1 MRRVTGS
8 DACAEYKYYR
18 SVSVEGK
25 VLHQLVIGS
34 LQERSVHHEHRLRA
48 ALCHTGNHCN
58 RMLFRNS
65 DVDKLLT
72 HAVAPCLV
80 HSERGRRCGVD
91 DADRRIGSGLCLQKL
106 AGIVVTALV
115 ARGLKVLRH
124 SVVTGLLVGNRPV
137 GAESLLGM
145 NVHDNR
151 MVDVL
156 HCRECIDQRVDIVA
170 LFHIAVVKADR
181 AEQVQLARSV
191 RPAELV
197 NVPVDSA
204 VGLRNRHLI
213 VVEYDDEI
221 GSHLCNV
228 IETFKCLAAR
238 QGAVSEKCDYIFRS
252 ALKVAGLG
260 KPRGKRHGG

>member
-1 MRRVTGS
+1 
-8 DACAEYKYYR
+8 
-18 SVSVEGK
+18 
-25 VLHQLVIGS
+25 
-34 LQERSVHHEHRLRA
+34 
-48 ALCHTGNHCN
+48 
-58 RMLFRNS
+58 
-65 DVDKLLT
+65 
-72 HAVAPCLV
+72 
-80 HSERGRRCGVD
+80 
-91 DADRRIGSGLCLQKL
+91 
-106 AGIVVTALV
+106 
-115 ARGLKVLRH
+115 
-124 SVVTGLLVGNRPV
+124 
-137 GAESLLGM
+137 M

-156 HCRECIDQRVDIVA
+156 HCRERINQRVDIVA

-228 IETFKCLAAR
+228 IEAFKCLAAR
-238 QGAVSEKCDYIFRS
+238 QGAVSEKCDHILRS

-260 KPRGKRHGG
+260 KARRKRHGGRGVADAEAVMRALAMIGETDVLTVGSFLEEFSSSGQRLVGIALVRNVEDNLVLRRVKHIVERNLRFHGAEVRAEMAADIIYAADNCFPDFGRQFF